1 MAVSPPAPPAGAVA
15 APRPL
20 QPRRTLSTAVHA
32 AAGVEAPPRAAPPTA
47 ALRRRRQRDRTRR
60 PPLTALCPHRSDAW
74 PAAAVGDGQG
84 HTTPTCAGDGGGGG
98 SGNGHAASVLGAYGR
113 AALAGTLPRAGALA
127 AHRCQSRR
135 VAVATATSEAAVDD
149 AGGGGSGC
157 SNLIVPAGGDACPPP
172 PPARQG
178 WSRASAARRRGARSV
193 LCLCRAMRRSVV
205 GESRSVDSSLWSG
218 GGP

>member
-149 AGGGGSGC
+149 AGGGGKWLLESDC
-157 SNLIVPAGGDACPPP
+157 PRRRRRVPAAAAS
-172 PPARQG
+172 PAGVVARERSAP
-178 WSRASAARRRGARSV
+178 SRGSIRTLFVSCHASQRGR
-193 LCLCRAMRRSVV
+193 
-205 GESRSVDSSLWSG
+205 
-218 GGP
+218 